1 MINPHGAD
9 ELKPLYVEDESARAQ
24 LQEDAGSLPAIVVS
38 SAAAASAV
46 MLGSVGPY
54 GWLRFVES
62 GALTPELLPNVVRP
76 PRGTTDADNL
86 PNQAVE

>member
-9 ELKPLYVEDESARAQ
+9 ELKPLYVEDDSARAQ

-46 MLGSVGPY
+46 MLGSGY
-54 GWLRFVES
+54 F
-62 GALTPELLPNVVRP
+62 TPLDGFMDLA
-76 PRGTTDADNL
+76 DAKSV
-86 PNQAVE
+86 A